1 MTKSR
6 DIAFY
11 GVAIALA
18 IMCALMFIST
28 SMRYDVQRK
37 RDALA
42 VQNVQLAK
50 DVRTA
55 TVRAFRDG
63 LIVCGNED
71 IAYFQGV
78 ADQYPNTAVADVFNR
93 MADNWAYDD
102 DKMDELTEDYM
113 DKEY

>member
-1 MTKSR
+1 MNRNSATIFSLVVAFVVVAI
-6 DIAFY
+6 IAFM
-11 GVAIALA
+11 A
-18 IMCALMFIST
+18 MN
-28 SMRYDVQRK
+28 Q
-37 RDALA
+37 RDAAKSLNEKLV

>member
-1 MTKSR
+1 MNRNNATIFSLVVAFVVVAI
-6 DIAFY
+6 IAF
-11 GVAIALA
+11 
-18 IMCALMFIST
+18 M
-28 SMRYDVQRK
+28 SMNQ
-37 RDALA
+37 RDAAKSLNEKLV

-78 ADQYPNTAVADVFNR
+78 ADKYPNTAVADVFNR